1 MDKVLVV
8 DDDPAI
14 HRVLRKTFESSGF
27 EFASAR
33 DGSSALDMFRAA
45 APRAVILELRL
56 PGMSGPDLCRE
67 LRSRSATVPILVL
80 SSACDEVD
88 KILLLELGADDY
100 ITKPFSPRELLAR
113 LRAAL
118 RRLNQAPTQS
128 EVFTFDDVVVNFVSM
143 ELFRAGKSVPV
154 TPKEFRML
162 RFFVNNQSRVISD
175 SELLNQVW
183 DDRSH
188 PTTGTIKTHI
198 LRLRQK
204 LEINPRKPL
213 HFRTVHRAG
222 YKFVP

>member
-8 DDDPAI
+8 DDDPAV
-14 HRVLRKTFESSGF
+14 HSVLRKTFESSGF
-27 EFASAR
+27 DFAAAR

-67 LRSRSATVPILVL
+67 IRSRSATVPILVL
-80 SSACDEVD
+80 SSASDEFD
-88 KILLLELGADDY
+88 KVLLLELGADDY

-113 LRAAL
+113 VRAVL
-118 RRLNQAPTQS
+118 RRLNQAPTQQD
-128 EVFTFDDVVVNFVSM
+128 VFTFDDVVVNFLSM

-154 TPKEFRML
+154 TPQEFKML
-162 RFFVNNQSRVISD
+162 RFFVNNQGRVISD
-175 SELLNQVW
+175 SELLNEAW
-183 DDRSH
+183 DNRSH
-188 PTTGTIKTHI
+188 PTSGTIKTHI

-204 LEINPRKPL
+204 LERNPRKPL

-222 YKFVP
+222 YKFVL